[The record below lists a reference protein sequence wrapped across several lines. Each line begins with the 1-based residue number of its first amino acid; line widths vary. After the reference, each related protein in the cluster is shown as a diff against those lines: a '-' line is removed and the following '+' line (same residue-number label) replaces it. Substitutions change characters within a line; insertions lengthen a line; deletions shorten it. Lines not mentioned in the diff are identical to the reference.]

1 MKEVIAIIIFCFVL
15 FIYLHVCFH
24 LKKVDDLEIYEICQP
39 SKDKL
44 EEVCDMRQP
53 VVTEFTNENLT
64 NSCNFNN
71 IKANY
76 SAHDIK
82 IRNIKEY
89 DDETELYVPLAI
101 SDSVELFKK
110 DKDAKYISEHNSDF
124 LEESG
129 LIKYYRNGDMF
140 LRPSMVSSCSYDI
153 LFASLNAETP
163 LRYDMNYRNYY
174 IVTHG
179 KVMIRLLPPK
189 STKYLYTVN
198 DYDNFEFISP
208 VNAWNVQTQYRAD
221 FDKLRTVDVTLIPG
235 QMIHIPAYW
244 WYSIKFVKSNTSLCV
259 FKYKTY
265 MNTLSISN
273 HLIMSLLQRQN
284 TKRVIA
290 KKMETRE
297 IKENNNVTEGG
308 ITGVNIDITEA
319 RMIDNVT
326 NEVKNNVNDEVNR
339 AEIHVTDT

>member
-1 MKEVIAIIIFCFVL
+1 
-15 FIYLHVCFH
+15 
-24 LKKVDDLEIYEICQP
+24 
-39 SKDKL
+39 
-44 EEVCDMRQP
+44 
-53 VVTEFTNENLT
+53 
-64 NSCNFNN
+64 
-71 IKANY
+71 
-76 SAHDIK
+76 
-82 IRNIKEY
+82 
-89 DDETELYVPLAI
+89 
-101 SDSVELFKK
+101 
-110 DKDAKYISEHNSDF
+110 
-124 LEESG
+124 
-129 LIKYYRNGDMF
+129 
-140 LRPSMVSSCSYDI
+140 
-153 LFASLNAETP
+153 
-163 LRYDMNYRNYY
+163 
-174 IVTHG
+174 
-179 KVMIRLLPPK
+179 MIRLLPPK
-189 STKYLYTVN
+189 STKYLYAVN